1 MKMQER
7 MKMRSVS
14 FSDEAPAPVLP
25 PRTHRSNAT
34 GTYRRQTSSESLPM
48 YETDPIYGNIDNYH
62 HRDNHMN
69 SFPRIM
75 PHSRRKLLD
84 FGQRPS
90 SSLAGLIQK
99 CFSFQ
104 KLFIFVL
111 KWSKIGKKRS
121 NNIKEDNWFVAVNN
135 GFVQKLTLLPKNAQK

>member
-1 MKMQER
+1 MILIAKFHYRNGKMKMQER

-69 SFPRIM
+69 SLPRIM

-90 SSLAGLIQK
+90 SSLAGLNNRKKI
-99 CFSFQ
+99 
-104 KLFIFVL
+104 IFAL
-111 KWSKIGKKRS
+111 KWLKIDSKGKKKP
-121 NNIKEDNWFVAVNN
+121 NTIQEDN
-135 GFVQKLTLLPKNAQK
+135 